1 MKKYTTEIRAFDPLT
16 NEMKKWCGDYV
27 EANSFEEAEEW
38 CRLNKGYL
46 KVNGELVAEIP
57 CIEGTHKP
65 DWDNMIDYEKD

>member
-16 NEMKKWCGDYV
+16 NEMKKWSGDYV

-46 KVNGELVAEIP
+46 KVDGIS
-57 CIEGTHKP
+57 
-65 DWDNMIDYEKD
+65 